1 MGSTRSP
8 RNPIRWIETEVGSP
22 LHNLEVITRL
32 NGREGDR
39 GSTSGMTYDCYDI
52 VSGISKYVTPRP
64 GDIILTGAPG
74 FVEQI
79 RPGFYSQLY
88 GGLDMN
94 IALQLHCDQQVK
106 SLLFEYDRMINAGYV
121 GRNQDEVQR
130 HIAELAE
137 KGIPAP
143 KTTPIL
149 IPVFSNMLT
158 SGSDIEV
165 FGRETSGEVE
175 YVLFVKDENEIY
187 VGLGSDH
194 TDRHLEEVDIPRSKQ
209 ICPNVICSDVWRL
222 SDVAAHWDSL
232 ILQSDSIKDG
242 KQTPYQEGRLGLIL
256 SPMDLIRFVR
266 SMIQRPLENMVIFSG
281 TIATLTG
288 EFNFGEQFS
297 AELLDETLG
306 RCLKISYR
314 VKVLKALSEF

>member
-1 MGSTRSP
+1 
-8 RNPIRWIETEVGSP
+8 
-22 LHNLEVITRL
+22 
-32 NGREGDR
+32 
-39 GSTSGMTYDCYDI
+39 
-52 VSGISKYVTPRP
+52 
-64 GDIILTGAPG
+64 
-74 FVEQI
+74 
-79 RPGFYSQLY
+79 
-88 GGLDMN
+88 MN
-94 IALQLHCDQQVK
+94 IALRLHCGQQER
-106 SLLFEYDRMINAGYV
+106 SLHFEYDRMINAGYV
-121 GRNQDEVQR
+121 GRNQDEVLR

-149 IPVFSNMLT
+149 IPVFSNMLS

-165 FGRETSGEVE
+165 FGHKTSGEAE

-209 ICPNVICSDVWRL
+209 ICPNVICSDVWLL
-222 SDVAAHWDSL
+222 SDVAAHWDTL
-232 ILQSDSIKDG
+232 VLRSDSTKDG
-242 KQTPYQEGRLGLIL
+242 KKTPYQEGRLGLIL
-256 SPMDLIRFVR
+256 SPMDLTGFVR
-266 SMIQRPLENMVIFSG
+266 SMIQEPLKNMIIFSG

-306 RCLKISYR
+306 RSLKISYGIN
-314 VKVLKALSEF
+314 VLNPLGEF